1 MKKIKMKRLIFYC
14 LVVTGGMVFLSSCHG
29 VSDYDQ
35 IIRVDMEWR
44 EAKRYFKQRG
54 LENQILEMIPPESP
68 HGGFM
73 ELDNYGIARDTVL
86 SIVHDRVGG
95 KEIILEMMLIT
106 NMDQPKRLP
115 EFTKI
120 KSINLRNYK

>member
-1 MKKIKMKRLIFYC
+1 MKQLIFYFM
-14 LVVTGGMVFLSSCHG
+14 VAGGMVFLASCNG
-29 VSDYDQ
+29 VAHHDQ

-44 EAKRYFKQRG
+44 EAEQFFRERG
-54 LENQILEMIPPESP
+54 LENQILEMIPPQSP

-73 ELDNYGIARDTVL
+73 GLDNYGIDRDTVL

-106 NMDQPKRLP
+106 RMDLPKSLH

-120 KSINLRNYK
+120 KTINLRDYK